1 MKAKFKGLWSK
12 GWALESKAIQQI
24 FVLSILAAIFQL
36 ALPLGIQGLTG
47 FVSGGEFRWGT
58 VSIVLLVLIA
68 TVLANKWQVQ
78 MIAIGEQMEE
88 RLFVMMAYGYAKKA
102 FFKTPESQTAFAT
115 KAKYFI
121 EVSAIQKGY
130 SKKLVEVISS
140 LLQLIIG
147 VLLIS
152 FYHPF
157 FLAFGFILLLGLFLI
172 IWTKGKKALMA
183 NMQLSDNKY
192 QYYQWIQKAHLKNE
206 EGESTELHQADLL
219 SNQYIESKR
228 SYFSLVIFQLKSFLF
243 FKMCIIA
250 VMLLLGVYLAI
261 EQKISL
267 GQFLAAE
274 LVILLV
280 VNSIEKLLF
289 SLSAIYETL
298 ISFEKGF
305 QLIEDLDMEA
315 NAVKDSMQVDQFQTW
330 TAVIATDS
338 KKRMYWSLSAI
349 AILIGVLLLPWTQN
363 IEANGRVVSMEPNQ
377 RPQAVQSVIAGRI
390 EKWYVQEGDWV
401 KVGDTLLFLSEVK
414 VDYFDPQLLQNTESQ
429 IKSKEGSVSNYME
442 KVRALDSQIDALLNA
457 KDIKRAQVITKLEQV
472 KLKIKTDSTD
482 LVAVENN
489 ARVVGEQM
497 KRFDQMFQQGVIS
510 KTDWESRQVS
520 LQNAQ
525 AKVNDQKNKLAIARN
540 ELINTYR
547 EYKGVDAEY
556 RDKVSKAE
564 SEKYS
569 TLSAMYDAEAQ
580 VTKLQNQYN
589 NYDRR
594 TGFYYLIAPQDGF
607 VSKATKSGIG
617 ETVKEG
623 EEVVRITPNRFDQ
636 AVEIFID
643 PVNTPL
649 VHEGENVRLIFD
661 GWPAFVISGWSQM
674 STGLFD
680 GQIVGIDP
688 VIQDNGQL
696 RIWVKPQ
703 TADAW
708 PAQLRQGG
716 GVRAFMLLNDVPLGY
731 ELWRLLNAFPPDYYQ
746 GKGIKKSEMKKEE
759 KADDASKESNKDT
772 QE

>member
-47 FVSGGEFRWGT
+47 FISGGEFRWGT
-58 VSIVLLVLIA
+58 VSIILLVLLA
-68 TVLANKWQVQ
+68 TILANKWQVR

-102 FFKTPESQTAFAT
+102 FLKTSESQMAFVT

-121 EVSAIQKGY
+121 EVSSIQKGY

-140 LLQLIIG
+140 LLQLIMG
-147 VLLIS
+147 VFLIS

-157 FLAFGFILLLGLFLI
+157 FLAFGFALLLGLFFI
-172 IWTKGKKALMA
+172 VWTKGRKAIAA
-183 NMQLSDNKY
+183 NTHVSDDKY
-192 QYYQWIQKAHLKNE
+192 QYYQWIQKAHLKDE
-206 EGESTELHQADLL
+206 EGETAEIHHADNL
-219 SNQYIESKR
+219 SKQYIQSKR
-228 SYFSLVIFQLKSFLF
+228 NYFSLVIFQLKSFLF

-250 VMLLLGVYLAI
+250 VMLMLGVYLAI
-261 EQKISL
+261 EQQISL

-280 VNSIEKLLF
+280 VSSIEKLLF
-289 SLSAIYETL
+289 SLSSIYETL
-298 ISFEKGF
+298 VAFEKGF
-305 QLIEDLDMEA
+305 ALIEEMDMELG
-315 NAVKDSMQVDQFQTW
+315 AVAASMQEDVFDSWSTVAPQSNRNKMYAGW
-330 TAVIATDS
+330 ATVA
-338 KKRMYWSLSAI
+338 LI
-349 AILIGVLLLPWTQN
+349 IGVLALPWTQN
-363 IEANGRVVSMEPNQ
+363 IEANGRVISMEPNQ
-377 RPQAVQSVIAGRI
+377 RPQGVQSVIAGRI

-401 KVGDTLLFLSEVK
+401 KAGDTLLFLSEVK
-414 VDYFDPQLLQNTESQ
+414 VDYFDPELLQNTESQ

-442 KVRALDSQIDALLNA
+442 KVRALDNQIDALLNA
-457 KDIKRAQVITKLEQV
+457 REIKREQIITKLEQV
-472 KLKIKTDSTD
+472 KLKIRTDSTD

-489 ARVVGEQM
+489 ARVAHEQM
-497 KRFDQMFQQGVIS
+497 KRFDQMYQQGVIS

-525 AKVNDQKNKLAIARN
+525 AKVNDQKNKLAISKN

-547 EYKGVDAEY
+547 DYKGVDAEY

-564 SEKYS
+564 SDKYS
-569 TLSAMYDAEAQ
+569 TMSAMYDAEAQ

-594 TGFYYLIAPQDGF
+594 TGFYYLLAPQDGF
-607 VSKATKSGIG
+607 VSRATKSGIR

-623 EEVVRITPNRFDQ
+623 EEVVRITPNRFDE

-680 GQIVGIDP
+680 GQIIGIDP
-688 VIQDNGQL
+688 VIQENGQL
-696 RIWVKPQ
+696 RVWVKPNQ
-703 TADAW
+703 PDAW

-716 GVRAFMLLNDVPLGY
+716 GARAFLLLNDVPLGY
-731 ELWRLLNAFPPDYYQ
+731 ELWRMLNAFPPDYYQ
-746 GKGIKKSEMKKEE
+746 GKLNKEDLAKESKKSNKTTEEE
-759 KADDASKESNKDT
+759 KE
-772 QE
+772 

>member
-121 EVSAIQKGY
+121 EVSGIQKGY

>member
-47 FVSGGEFRWGT
+47 FISGGEFRWGT
-58 VSIVLLVLIA
+58 VSIILLVLLA
-68 TVLANKWQVQ
+68 TILANKWQVR

-102 FFKTPESQTAFAT
+102 FLKTSESQTAFVT

-121 EVSAIQKGY
+121 EVSSIQKGY

-140 LLQLIIG
+140 LLQLIMG
-147 VLLIS
+147 VFLIS

-157 FLAFGFILLLGLFLI
+157 FLAFGFALLLGLFFI
-172 IWTKGKKALMA
+172 VWTKGRKAIAA
-183 NMQLSDNKY
+183 NTHVSDDKY
-192 QYYQWIQKAHLKNE
+192 QYYQWIQKAHLKDE
-206 EGESTELHQADLL
+206 DGETAEIHHADNL
-219 SNQYIESKR
+219 SKQYIQSKR
-228 SYFSLVIFQLKSFLF
+228 NYFSLVIFQLKSFLF

-250 VMLLLGVYLAI
+250 VMLMLGVYLAI
-261 EQKISL
+261 EQQISL

-280 VNSIEKLLF
+280 VSSIEKLLF
-289 SLSAIYETL
+289 SLSSIYETL
-298 ISFEKGF
+298 VAFEKGF
-305 QLIEDLDMEA
+305 ALIEEMDMELG
-315 NAVKDSMQVDQFQTW
+315 AVAASMQEDVFDSWSTVAPQSNRNKMYAGW
-330 TAVIATDS
+330 ATVA
-338 KKRMYWSLSAI
+338 LI
-349 AILIGVLLLPWTQN
+349 IGVLALPWTQN
-363 IEANGRVVSMEPNQ
+363 IEANGRVISMEPNQ
-377 RPQAVQSVIAGRI
+377 RPQGVQSVIAGRI

-401 KVGDTLLFLSEVK
+401 KAGDTLLFLSEVK
-414 VDYFDPQLLQNTESQ
+414 VDYFDPELLQNTESQ

-442 KVRALDSQIDALLNA
+442 KVRALDNQIDALLNA
-457 KDIKRAQVITKLEQV
+457 REIKREQIITKLEQV
-472 KLKIKTDSTD
+472 KLKIRTDSTD

-489 ARVVGEQM
+489 ARVAQEQM
-497 KRFDQMFQQGVIS
+497 KRFDQMYQQGVIS

-525 AKVNDQKNKLAIARN
+525 AKVNDQKNKLAISKN

-547 EYKGVDAEY
+547 DYKGVDAEY

-564 SEKYS
+564 SDKYS
-569 TLSAMYDAEAQ
+569 TMSAMYDAEAQ

-594 TGFYYLIAPQDGF
+594 TGFYYLLAPQDGF
-607 VSKATKSGIG
+607 VSRATKSGIG

-623 EEVVRITPNRFDQ
+623 EEVVRITPNRFDE

-680 GQIVGIDP
+680 GQIIGIDP
-688 VIQDNGQL
+688 VIQENGQL
-696 RIWVKPQ
+696 RVWVKPNQ
-703 TADAW
+703 PDAW

-716 GVRAFMLLNDVPLGY
+716 GARAFLLLNDVPLGY
-731 ELWRLLNAFPPDYYQ
+731 ELWRMLNAFPPDYYQ
-746 GKGIKKSEMKKEE
+746 GKLNKEDLAKESKKSNKTTEEE
-759 KADDASKESNKDT
+759 KE
-772 QE
+772 

>member
-1 MKAKFKGLWSK
+1 MKAKFKGLWIK

-47 FVSGGEFRWGT
+47 FISGGEFRWGT
-58 VSIVLLVLIA
+58 VSIILLVLLA
-68 TVLANKWQVQ
+68 TILANKWQVR

-102 FFKTPESQTAFAT
+102 FLKTSESQMAFVT

-121 EVSAIQKGY
+121 EVSSIQKGY

-140 LLQLIIG
+140 LLQLIMG
-147 VLLIS
+147 VFLIS

-157 FLAFGFILLLGLFLI
+157 FLAFGFALLLGLFFI
-172 IWTKGKKALMA
+172 VWTKGRKAISA
-183 NMQLSDNKY
+183 NTHVSDDKY
-192 QYYQWIQKAHLKNE
+192 QYYQWIQKAHLKDE
-206 EGESTELHQADLL
+206 EGETAEIHHADNL
-219 SNQYIESKR
+219 SKQYIQSKR
-228 SYFSLVIFQLKSFLF
+228 NYFSLVIFQLKSFLF

-250 VMLLLGVYLAI
+250 VMLMLGVYLAI
-261 EQKISL
+261 EQQISL

-280 VNSIEKLLF
+280 VSSIEKLLF
-289 SLSAIYETL
+289 SLSSIYETL
-298 ISFEKGF
+298 VAFEKGF
-305 QLIEDLDMEA
+305 ALIEEMDMELG
-315 NAVKDSMQVDQFQTW
+315 AVAASMQEDVFDSWSTVAPQSNRNKMYAGW
-330 TAVIATDS
+330 ATVA
-338 KKRMYWSLSAI
+338 LI
-349 AILIGVLLLPWTQN
+349 IGVLALPWTQN
-363 IEANGRVVSMEPNQ
+363 IEANGRVISMEPNQ
-377 RPQAVQSVIAGRI
+377 RPQGVQSVIAGRI

-401 KVGDTLLFLSEVK
+401 KAGDTLLFLSEVK
-414 VDYFDPQLLQNTESQ
+414 VDYFDPELLQNTESQ

-442 KVRALDSQIDALLNA
+442 KVRALDNQIDALLNA
-457 KDIKRAQVITKLEQV
+457 REIKREQIITKLEQV
-472 KLKIKTDSTD
+472 KLKIRTDSTD

-489 ARVVGEQM
+489 ARVAQEQM
-497 KRFDQMFQQGVIS
+497 KRFDQMYQQGVIS

-525 AKVNDQKNKLAIARN
+525 AKVNDQKNKLAISKN

-547 EYKGVDAEY
+547 DYKGVDAEY

-564 SEKYS
+564 SDKYS
-569 TLSAMYDAEAQ
+569 TMSAMYDAEAQ

-594 TGFYYLIAPQDGF
+594 TGFYYLLAPQDGF
-607 VSKATKSGIG
+607 VSRATKSGIG

-623 EEVVRITPNRFDQ
+623 EEVVRITPNRFDE

-680 GQIVGIDP
+680 GQIIGIDP
-688 VIQDNGQL
+688 VIQENGQL
-696 RIWVKPQ
+696 RVWVKPNQ
-703 TADAW
+703 PDAW

-716 GVRAFMLLNDVPLGY
+716 GARAFLLLNDVPLGY
-731 ELWRLLNAFPPDYYQ
+731 ELWRMLNAFPPDYYQ
-746 GKGIKKSEMKKEE
+746 GKLNKEDLAKESKKSNKTTEEE
-759 KADDASKESNKDT
+759 KE
-772 QE
+772 

>member
-121 EVSAIQKGY
+121 EVSGIQKGY

-192 QYYQWIQKAHLKNE
+192 QYYQWIQKAHLKND

-305 QLIEDLDMEA
+305 QLIDDLDMDA
-315 NAVKDSMQVDQFQTW
+315 HAVNESMQGDQFQTW
-330 TAVIATDS
+330 TAVIATDG

-349 AILIGVLLLPWTQN
+349 GILVGVLLLPWTQN

-401 KVGDTLLFLSEVK
+401 KAGDTLLFLSEVK

-497 KRFDQMFQQGVIS
+497 KRFDQMFQQGLIS

-525 AKVNDQKNKLAIARN
+525 AKVNDQKNKLAIAKN

-547 EYKGVDAEY
+547 DYKGVDAEY

-594 TGFYYLIAPQDGF
+594 TGFYYLMAPQDGF

-696 RIWVKPQ
+696 RIWVKPLS
-703 TADAW
+703 AESW

-759 KADDASKESNKDT
+759 KADDASKESNKDK

>member
-47 FVSGGEFRWGT
+47 FISGGEFRWGT
-58 VSIVLLVLIA
+58 VSIILLVLLA
-68 TVLANKWQVQ
+68 TILANKWQVQ

-102 FFKTPESQTAFAT
+102 FLKTSESQVSFAT

-121 EVSAIQKGY
+121 EVSNIQKGY

-140 LLQLIIG
+140 LLQLIMG
-147 VLLIS
+147 VFLIS

-157 FLAFGFILLLGLFLI
+157 FLAFGFALLLGLFFI
-172 IWTKGKKALMA
+172 VWTKGRKAIAA
-183 NMQLSDNKY
+183 NIHVSDEKY
-192 QYYQWIQKAHLKNE
+192 QYYQWIQKAHLKDE
-206 EGESTELHQADLL
+206 EGESAEIHHADNL
-219 SNQYIESKR
+219 SRQYIQNKR
-228 SYFSLVIFQLKSFLF
+228 TYFSLVIFQLKSFLF

-250 VMLLLGVYLAI
+250 VMLMLGVYLAI
-261 EQKISL
+261 EQQISL

-280 VNSIEKLLF
+280 VSSIEKLLF
-289 SLSAIYETL
+289 SLSSIYETL
-298 ISFEKGF
+298 VAFEKGF
-305 QLIEDLDMEA
+305 SLVEDMDMELG
-315 NAVKDSMQVDQFQTW
+315 AVEASMQEDRFDSWSTVAPQSNRKKMFAGW
-330 TAVIATDS
+330 ATVA
-338 KKRMYWSLSAI
+338 LI
-349 AILIGVLLLPWTQN
+349 IGVFALPWTQN
-363 IEANGRVVSMEPNQ
+363 IEANGRVISMEPNQ
-377 RPQAVQSVIAGRI
+377 RPQGVQSVIAGRI

-401 KVGDTLLFLSEVK
+401 KAGDTLLFLSEVK
-414 VDYFDPQLLQNTESQ
+414 VDYFDPELLQNTESQ

-442 KVRALDSQIDALLNA
+442 KVRALDNQIDALLNA
-457 KDIKRAQVITKLEQV
+457 REIKREQIITKLEQV
-472 KLKIKTDSTD
+472 KLKIRTDSTD

-489 ARVVGEQM
+489 ARVAQEQM
-497 KRFDQMFQQGVIS
+497 KRFDQMYQQGIIS

-525 AKVNDQKNKLAIARN
+525 AKVNDQKNKLAISKN

-547 EYKGVDAEY
+547 DYKGVDAEY

-564 SEKYS
+564 SDKYS
-569 TLSAMYDAEAQ
+569 TMSAMYDAEAQ

-594 TGFYYLIAPQDGF
+594 TGFYYLLAPQDGF
-607 VSKATKSGIG
+607 VSRATKSGIG

-623 EEVVRITPNRFDQ
+623 EEVVRITPNRFDE

-680 GQIVGIDP
+680 GQIIGIDP
-688 VIQDNGQL
+688 VIQENGQL
-696 RIWVKPQ
+696 RVWVKPNQ
-703 TADAW
+703 PDAW

-716 GVRAFMLLNDVPLGY
+716 GARAFLLLNDVPLGY
-731 ELWRLLNAFPPDYYQ
+731 ELWRMLNAFPPDYYQ
-746 GKGIKKSEMKKEE
+746 GKLNKEDLAKESKKSNKTTEEE
-759 KADDASKESNKDT
+759 KE
-772 QE
+772 

>member
-1 MKAKFKGLWSK
+1 
-12 GWALESKAIQQI
+12 
-24 FVLSILAAIFQL
+24 
-36 ALPLGIQGLTG
+36 
-47 FVSGGEFRWGT
+47 
-58 VSIVLLVLIA
+58 
-68 TVLANKWQVQ
+68 
-78 MIAIGEQMEE
+78 
-88 RLFVMMAYGYAKKA
+88 
-102 FFKTPESQTAFAT
+102 
-115 KAKYFI
+115 
-121 EVSAIQKGY
+121 
-130 SKKLVEVISS
+130 
-140 LLQLIIG
+140 
-147 VLLIS
+147 
-152 FYHPF
+152 
-157 FLAFGFILLLGLFLI
+157 
-172 IWTKGKKALMA
+172 MA

-315 NAVKDSMQVDQFQTW
+315 NAVKDSMHVDQFQTW

>member
-121 EVSAIQKGY
+121 EVSGIQKGY

-183 NMQLSDNKY
+183 NMQLSENKY

-315 NAVKDSMQVDQFQTW
+315 NAVKDSMHVDQFQTW

>member
-121 EVSAIQKGY
+121 EVSGIQKGY

-147 VLLIS
+147 VFLIS

-206 EGESTELHQADLL
+206 EGESTELHKADLL

-305 QLIEDLDMEA
+305 QLIDDLDMEA
-315 NAVKDSMQVDQFQTW
+315 NAVNESMQADQFQTW
-330 TAVIATDS
+330 TAVIATDG

-349 AILIGVLLLPWTQN
+349 GILVGVLLLPWTQN

-489 ARVVGEQM
+489 ARVVGDQM
-497 KRFDQMFQQGVIS
+497 KRFDQMYQQGVIS

-759 KADDASKESNKDT
+759 KADEASIESNKET

>member
-121 EVSAIQKGY
+121 EVSGIQKGY

-330 TAVIATDS
+330 TAVIATDG

-489 ARVVGEQM
+489 ARVVGDQM

-703 TADAW
+703 MADAW

>member
-1 MKAKFKGLWSK
+1 MKGKFKGLWTK

-47 FVSGGEFRWGT
+47 FISGGEFRWGT
-58 VSIVLLVLIA
+58 VTIVLLVLIA
-68 TVLANKWQVQ
+68 TILANKWQVQ

-88 RLFVMMAYGYAKKA
+88 RLFVMMAFGYAKMA
-102 FFKTPESQTAFAT
+102 FQKTPESQTTFAT

-121 EVSAIQKGY
+121 EVSGIQKGY

-140 LLQLIIG
+140 LLQLVIG
-147 VLLIS
+147 VFLIS

-157 FLAFGFILLLGLFLI
+157 FLAFGFALLLGLFLI
-172 IWTKGKKALMA
+172 IWTKGKRALHA
-183 NMQLSDNKY
+183 NIQLSDHKY
-192 QYYQWIQKAHLKNE
+192 KYYQWIQKAHLKNE
-206 EGESTELHQADLL
+206 DGLASELQHADEL
-219 SNQYIESKR
+219 SSQYIDSKR
-228 SYFSLVIFQLKSFLF
+228 SYFDLVIIQLKSFLF

-280 VNSIEKLLF
+280 VSSIEKLLF
-289 SLSAIYETL
+289 SLSSIYETL

-305 QLIEDLDMEA
+305 ALIEGMDMEDTH
-315 NAVKDSMQVDQFQTW
+315 VKEAMEEDHFQTW
-330 TAVIATDS
+330 SKVITDGG
-338 KKRMYWSLSAI
+338 KKKMYAGLGTI
-349 AILIGVLLLPWTQN
+349 AILLVVLALPWTQN

-377 RPQAVQSVIAGRI
+377 RPQGVQSVIAGRI

-401 KVGDTLLFLSEVK
+401 KAGDTLLFLSEVK

-457 KDIKRAQVITKLEQV
+457 REIKREQVITKLEQA
-472 KLKIKTDSTD
+472 KLKIKTDSAD

-489 ARVVGEQM
+489 ARVVADQM
-497 KRFDQMFQQGVIS
+497 KRFDQMYQQGVIS

-525 AKVNDQKNKLAIARN
+525 AKVNDQRNKLAIAKN
-540 ELINTYR
+540 ELLNTSR
-547 EYKGVDAEY
+547 DYKGVDAEY

-564 SEKYS
+564 SDKYA

-607 VSKATKSGIG
+607 VSRATKSGIG

-623 EEVVRITPNRFDQ
+623 EEVVRITPNKFDQ
-636 AVEIFID
+636 AVEIYID

-649 VHEGENVRLIFD
+649 VHVGENVRLIFD

-688 VIQDNGQL
+688 VIQQNGQL
-696 RIWVKPQ
+696 RIWVKPNAANQ
-703 TADAW
+703 W
-708 PAQLRQGG
+708 PDQLRQGG

-731 ELWRLLNAFPPDYYQ
+731 EMWRLLNAFPPDYYQ
-746 GKGIKKSEMKKEE
+746 GKEKGAEKADQGKEAKKEE
-759 KADDASKESNKDT
+759 VKEEK
-772 QE
+772 E

>member
-1 MKAKFKGLWSK
+1 MKVKFKGLWSK

-47 FVSGGEFRWGT
+47 FISGGEFRWGT

-88 RLFVMMAYGYAKKA
+88 RLFVMMAYGYAKMA
-102 FFKTPESQTAFAT
+102 FQKTPDSQTAFAT

-121 EVSAIQKGY
+121 EISGIQKGY

-140 LLQLIIG
+140 LLQLIMG
-147 VLLIS
+147 VFLIS

-157 FLAFGFILLLGLFLI
+157 FLAFGLTLLLGLFVIL
-172 IWTKGKKALMA
+172 WTKGKRALYA
-183 NMQLSDNKY
+183 NIQLSDDKY
-192 QYYQWIQKAHLKNE
+192 KYYQWIQKAHLKNE
-206 EGESTELHQADLL
+206 EGLETELHVADSL
-219 SNQYIESKR
+219 SNQYIQSKR
-228 SYFSLVIFQLKSFLF
+228 NYFSLVIFQLKSFLF

-280 VNSIEKLLF
+280 VSSIEKLLF
-289 SLSAIYETL
+289 SLSSIYETL

-305 QLIEDLDMEA
+305 SLIEEMDMDDA
-315 NAVKDSMQVDQFQTW
+315 QVQSSMEEDHFQTW
-330 TAVIATDS
+330 SKVIS
-338 KKRMYWSLSAI
+338 PGGKKKMYASLSAI
-349 AILIGVLLLPWTQN
+349 AILVLVLVLPWTQN
-363 IEANGRVVSMEPNQ
+363 IEANGRVISMEPNQ
-377 RPQAVQSVIAGRI
+377 RPQGVQSVIAGRI

-401 KVGDTLLFLSEVK
+401 KAGDTLLFLSEVK

-442 KVRALDSQIDALLNA
+442 KVRALDMQIDALLNA
-457 KDIKRAQVITKLEQV
+457 KEIKREQVLTKLDQV
-472 KLKIKTDSTD
+472 KLKIKTDSAD
-482 LVAVENN
+482 LVAIENN
-489 ARVVGEQM
+489 ARVVADQM
-497 KRFDQMFQQGVIS
+497 KRFDQMYQQGVIS

-525 AKVNDQKNKLAIARN
+525 AKVNDQRNKLAISKN
-540 ELINTYR
+540 ELINTFR
-547 EYKGVDAEY
+547 EYKAVDAEY

-564 SEKYS
+564 SDKYA
-569 TLSAMYDAEAQ
+569 TFSAMYDAEAQ

-594 TGFYYLIAPQDGF
+594 TGFYYLLAPQDGF
-607 VSKATKSGIG
+607 VSRATKSGIG

-623 EEVVRITPNRFDQ
+623 EEVVRITPGRFDQ

-680 GQIVGIDP
+680 GKIIGIDP
-688 VIQDNGQL
+688 VIQENGQL
-696 RIWVKPQ
+696 RIWVKPNA
-703 TADAW
+703 ADQW

-746 GKGIKKSEMKKEE
+746 GKEAEVNKKNVVKEDKQDSSKEE
-759 KADDASKESNKDT
+759 KE
-772 QE
+772 

>member
-121 EVSAIQKGY
+121 EVSGIQKGY

-183 NMQLSDNKY
+183 NMQLSDDKY

>member
-12 GWALESKAIQQI
+12 GWALESKSIQQI

-121 EVSAIQKGY
+121 EVSGIQKGY

-183 NMQLSDNKY
+183 NMQLSDDKY

-305 QLIEDLDMEA
+305 QLIDDLDMEA
-315 NAVKDSMQVDQFQTW
+315 NAVKESMHGDQFQTW
-330 TAVIATDS
+330 TAVIATDG

-349 AILIGVLLLPWTQN
+349 GILIGVLLLPWTQN

-472 KLKIKTDSTD
+472 KLKIRTDSTD

-489 ARVVGEQM
+489 ARVVGDQM
-497 KRFDQMFQQGVIS
+497 KRFDQMYQQGVIS